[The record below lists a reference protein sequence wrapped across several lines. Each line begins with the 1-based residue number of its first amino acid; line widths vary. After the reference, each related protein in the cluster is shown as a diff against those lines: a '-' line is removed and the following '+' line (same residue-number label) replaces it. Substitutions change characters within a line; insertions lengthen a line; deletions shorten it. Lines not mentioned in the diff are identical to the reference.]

1 MSKNRVEQDA
11 FFPSL
16 LDKIVDDQHINT
28 MIARCKNKIDILEK
42 KLANTSESNFEKD
55 KRKWIQDRKELLRQ
69 LNFFQTSTGS
79 LLDIRDC
86 VKRDLEW
93 LFNTHNLCLDE
104 LLKESYP
111 NVSHSVL
118 NYGLPDLTGK
128 TASSIDL
135 LRLEKILQQTI
146 QQFEPRIITK
156 TLEVRLLKEKSHL
169 GENALLFEIKGD
181 LWTGYR
187 PIPLQITT
195 QLDLEN
201 GNIEIQE

>member
-1 MSKNRVEQDA
+1 MSKKRVEQDT

-28 MIARCKNKIDILEK
+28 MIARCKSKIDILEK
-42 KLANTSESNFEKD
+42 KLANTSESNFEQN

-79 LLDIRDC
+79 LQEIRDC

-135 LRLEKILQQTI
+135 LRLERVLQQTI

>member
-1 MSKNRVEQDA
+1 MSKNRIEKET

-16 LDKIVDDQHINT
+16 LDKIIDDQHINT
-28 MIARCKNKIDILEK
+28 MIARCEKKIDILEE
-42 KLANTSESNFEKD
+42 KLANTSNANKD
-55 KRKWIQDRKELLRQ
+55 KQKWIQGRKELLRQ
-69 LNFFQTSTGS
+69 RNFFKTSTGS
-79 LLDIRDC
+79 LQEIREC

-104 LLKESYP
+104 LLNESYP
-111 NVSHSVL
+111 NVNHSVL

-128 TASSIDL
+128 TASSIDM
-135 LRLEKILQQTI
+135 LRLERILKQNI
-146 QQFEPRIITK
+146 QQFEPRIIAK
-156 TLEVRLLKEKSHL
+156 TLQVRLLKEKSNL

-201 GNIEIQE
+201 GNVEIQE